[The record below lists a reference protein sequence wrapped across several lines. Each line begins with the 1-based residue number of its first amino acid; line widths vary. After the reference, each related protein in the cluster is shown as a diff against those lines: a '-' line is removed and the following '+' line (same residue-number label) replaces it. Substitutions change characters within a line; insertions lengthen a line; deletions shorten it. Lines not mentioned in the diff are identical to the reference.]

1 MSYYSVK
8 PIHLNLKPSPLL
20 AWLIGL
26 ANAICCLIVLF
37 LPIHIGFKLLVV
49 PVLVAMAIYSIRR
62 YAMLALDKSIN
73 RMSLTHESKLQLI
86 SRNGARQEAKVLE
99 STFVAAYLTV
109 LNAEDMETGK
119 RIHIILMPDN
129 VEPDSFRQL
138 RVWLRWGRESVVE
151 ADGLP

>member
-1 MSYYSVK
+1 
-8 PIHLNLKPSPLL
+8 
-20 AWLIGL
+20 
-26 ANAICCLIVLF
+26 
-37 LPIHIGFKLLVV
+37 
-49 PVLVAMAIYSIRR
+49 
-62 YAMLALDKSIN
+62 MLALDKSIN